1 MRTPEAEGASIIMMG
16 SFNPAIFQP
25 RWLEL
30 QRLIRN
36 EEAENAKITTIQAQ
50 VADFS
55 TEWFQLQVLQQR
67 FLMITTDPRQ
77 YGPLRD
83 LAMGIFTILS
93 HTPVSK
99 MGINRHFH
107 FVTPSVDAWHA
118 IGNKLAPKEPWHE
131 IMKGPGLRSMLM
143 QGRRDGTSKGT
154 LHIKV
159 EPSLK
164 VTQGIFVEVN
174 EEFAAPS
181 DDAAEG
187 ALWIPSCLAAQW
199 DSLMQFAENAA
210 QKILPLGDA

>member
-1 MRTPEAEGASIIMMG
+1 MRTPEAEGASIIMTG

-25 RWLEL
+25 RWLEA
-30 QRLIRN
+30 QRLIRT

-67 FLMITTDPRQ
+67 FIVITVDPRQ

-83 LAMGIFTILS
+83 LAMGVFAILG
-93 HTPVSK
+93 HTPVTK

-107 FVTPSVDAWHA
+107 FATPSIDAWHK
-118 IGNKLAPKEPWHE
+118 IGHKLAPKEPWHE
-131 IMKGPGLRSMLM
+131 IMKGPGLRSLLM
-143 QGRRDGTSKGT
+143 QGRREETGKDV

-164 VTQGIFVEVN
+164 VTQGVYVEVN

-181 DDAAEG
+181 DDPGEG
-187 ALWIPSCLAAQW
+187 ALWVPSCLATQW
-199 DSLMQFAENAA
+199 DSFLQFAENAA
-210 QKILPLGDA
+210 QKILPLGDV